1 MWTARFVVLFVWGS
15 LIKSTSFS
23 GVAFKNLRII
33 IFQSVHFLCG
43 HSFHKHCFS
52 TYMENDRECPICYQ
66 ENQKILSKIRQ
77 PDKLLTQ
84 AWLSSTLRVAPPA
97 NFDFKIDGS

>member
-1 MWTARFVVLFVWGS
+1 M
-15 LIKSTSFS
+15 S
-23 GVAFKNLRII
+23 GFKLKLGII

-52 TYMENDRECPICYQ
+52 TYMENDRECPICCQ

-84 AWLSSTLRVAPPA
+84 ARLFHQAR
-97 NFDFKIDGS
+97 NR